1 MLSLELRPLGRG
13 AVGEAGPGP
22 SSPGPGFGALRSPS
36 PSTWPRP
43 GTGAADG
50 TAYQTGLA
58 SWYSDAL
65 HGRLTASGEPY
76 DRGAMTGAHKKLPF
90 GSVVQVTRT
99 DTGQRVVV
107 TINDRGPFVEGRIID
122 LSRRA
127 AEELDMIEDGVV
139 PVRIA
144 VID

>member
-1 MLSLELRPLGRG
+1 MTSQPQSPAHAAQRNRARAISFALLLVALTGCASPPSP
-13 AVGEAGPGP
+13 AIGPG
-22 SSPGPGFGALRSPS
+22 SNGSLQS
-36 PSTWPRP
+36 
-43 GTGAADG
+43 
-50 TAYQTGLA
+50 GLA

-65 HGRLTASGEPY
+65 HGRPTASGEPY

>member
-1 MLSLELRPLGRG
+1 MLALLVAL
-13 AVGEAGPGP
+13 AGCA
-22 SSPGPGFGALRSPS
+22 SPPS
-36 PSTWPRP
+36 PSAGR
-43 GTGAADG
+43 GSNGSHE
-50 TAYQTGLA
+50 TGLA